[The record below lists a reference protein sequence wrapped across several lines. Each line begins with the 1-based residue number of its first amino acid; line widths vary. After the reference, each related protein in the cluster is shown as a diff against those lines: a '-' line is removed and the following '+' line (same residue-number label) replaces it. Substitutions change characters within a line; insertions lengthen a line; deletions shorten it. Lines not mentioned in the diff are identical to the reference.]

1 MKKIK
6 LFTLALAALFAGYVL
21 AADYAPTKVF
31 SVGDETTLGAKWA
44 DKGQPAN
51 YFVSGDTIVFTPF
64 LCYQS
69 GGAGKQEWTGN
80 AGMGSTAATW
90 EGMKCFKGN
99 MAWGTGDAGTKTATI
114 RSNRIAYYNVTNCL
128 SVLALADLKGSNRE
142 MYIKAYEIVNNVVST
157 EIAKSVTRSEN
168 GIGVLEL
175 TGLDAAKV
183 YQIQVLTNTGSN
195 SNFYEVAFVAAPA
208 ATNIATLSS
217 ITIDGEALEGFD
229 PATETYNVELP
240 FGTTTVPTVA
250 AVATSKKA
258 NAVVTPATAIPGATT
273 IAVTAEDGATTKTY
287 TINFTTAASASTDAT
302 LSTITID
309 GKAIAGFKSDSM
321 TYAYE
326 VAYNYEAG
334 KFPVVAAVANDESAT
349 IAYTQITAF
358 PGKATILVTAQAGN
372 TLTYTIDITKAT
384 APKILSEVVFSN
396 GAKGASL
403 NGVVR
408 VPYLA
413 GTEVPTVVSAVA
425 ADGATAVVAEDKNSI
440 TVTGE
445 DNTTL
450 VYTIETVELALATLG
465 TEEVT
470 FTGEETYI
478 FDPYGWDA
486 SKGWKFAKSVEAA
499 ENRRVSEG
507 RTRIYMALP
516 AAKEV
521 ILTSGTGGA
530 RAIKVFVNGV
540 EKTEITSTA
549 EGGKTITIALDSK
562 NANFLAVESNQTKG
576 DGGFTKIQLVP
587 AGETAIDNA
596 VVAEKAQKM
605 IINGQLVIVKDGVR
619 YSAQG
624 VQL

>member
-6 LFTLALAALFAGYVL
+6 LFTLALAALFAGNVM

-31 SVGDETTLGAKWA
+31 SVGNETTLGAKWA

-450 VYTIETVELALATLG
+450 VYAIETVELALATLG

-486 SKGWKFAKSVEAA
+486 SKGWKFAKSVEDA
-499 ENRRVSEG
+499 ENHRVSEG

-521 ILTSGTGGA
+521 VLTSGSGGA
-530 RAIKVFVNGV
+530 RGIKVYVNGV

-605 IINGQLVIVKDGVR
+605 IINGQLVIVKDGVC
-619 YSAQG
+619 YNAQG

>member
-6 LFTLALAALFAGYVL
+6 LFTLALAVLFAGNVM

-31 SVGDETTLGAKWA
+31 SVGNETTLGAKWA

-99 MAWGTGDAGTKTATI
+99 MAWGTGDAGAKTATI

-142 MYIKAYEIVNNVVST
+142 MYIKAYEIVNNVVSA

-208 ATNIATLSS
+208 ATNIATLSL

-258 NAVVTPATAIPGATT
+258 NAVVTPATSIPGATT

-413 GTEVPTVVSAVA
+413 DTEVPTVVSAVA

-470 FTGEETYI
+470 FTGEETYV

-499 ENRRVSEG
+499 DNHRVSEG

-521 ILTSGTGGA
+521 VLTSGSGGA
-530 RAIKVFVNGV
+530 RGIKVYVNGV

-549 EGGKTITIALDSK
+549 ESGKTITIALDSK

-619 YSAQG
+619 YNAQG

>member
-1 MKKIK
+1 MK
-6 LFTLALAALFAGYVL
+6 LFTLALAALFAGSAM

-31 SVGDETTLGAKWA
+31 SVGNETTLGAKWA
-44 DKGQPAN
+44 GKGQPAN
-51 YFVSGDTIVFTPF
+51 YFVSGDTTIFTPF

-69 GGAGKQEWTGN
+69 CGVGKQEWTGN
-80 AGMGSTAATW
+80 TGMGSTSATW

-99 MAWGTGDAGTKTATI
+99 MAWGTGDAGNKTATI

-142 MYIKAYEIVNNVVST
+142 MYIKAYEIVNNVVSS
-157 EIAKSVTRSEN
+157 EIAKSVTRSED

-384 APKILSEVVFSN
+384 APKILSEVVFIN

-413 GTEVPTVVSAVA
+413 DTEVPTIVSAVA

-499 ENRRVSEG
+499 ENHRVSEG

>member
-6 LFTLALAALFAGYVL
+6 LFTLTLAALFAGSAM

-31 SVGDETTLGAKWA
+31 SVGNETTLGAKWA
-44 DKGQPAN
+44 GKGQPAN
-51 YFVSGDTIVFTPF
+51 YFVSGDTTIFTPF

-69 GGAGKQEWTGN
+69 CGAGKQEWTGN
-80 AGMGSTAATW
+80 TGMGSTGAAW

-99 MAWGTGDAGTKTATI
+99 TAWGTGDAGTKTATI

-128 SVLALADLKGSNRE
+128 SVLALADLKGNNRE
-142 MYIKAYEIVNNVVST
+142 MYIKAYEIVNNVVSA

-258 NAVVTPATAIPGATT
+258 TAVVTAATAVPGATT
-273 IAVTAEDGATTKTY
+273 IVVTSEDGTTTKTY

-372 TLTYTIDITKAT
+372 ILTYTIDITKAT

-413 GTEVPTVVSAVA
+413 GTEVPTIVSAVA

-486 SKGWKFAKSVEAA
+486 SKGWKFAKKVEAA
-499 ENRRVSEG
+499 ENHRVSEG

-521 ILTSGTGGA
+521 VLTSGSGGA
-530 RAIKVFVNGV
+530 RGIKVYVNGV

-549 EGGKTITIALDSK
+549 AEGATITIALDSK
-562 NANFLAVESNQTKG
+562 NANFLAVESNQEKG

-619 YSAQG
+619 YNAQG

>member
-1 MKKIK
+1 MK
-6 LFTLALAALFAGYVL
+6 LFTLALAALFAGSAM

-31 SVGDETTLGAKWA
+31 SVGNETTLGAKWA
-44 DKGQPAN
+44 GKGQPAN
-51 YFVSGDTIVFTPF
+51 YFVSGDTTIFTPF

-69 GGAGKQEWTGN
+69 CGVGKQEWTGN
-80 AGMGSTAATW
+80 TGMGSTSATW

-99 MAWGTGDAGTKTATI
+99 MAWGTGDAGNKTATI

-142 MYIKAYEIVNNVVST
+142 MYIKAYEIVNNVVSS
-157 EIAKSVTRSEN
+157 EIAKSVTRSED

-258 NAVVTPATAIPGATT
+258 TAVVTPATAVPGATT
-273 IAVTAEDGATTKTY
+273 IAVTAEDNTTTKTY

-372 TLTYTIDITKAT
+372 ILTYTIDITKAT

-403 NGVVR
+403 NGVVH

-470 FTGEETYI
+470 FTGEETYV
-478 FDPYGWDA
+478 FDPYGFDA
-486 SKGWKFAKSVEAA
+486 NKGWKFAKKVEEDA
-499 ENRRVSEG
+499 NRRVSEG

-521 ILTSGTGGA
+521 VLTSGSGGA
-530 RAIKVFVNGV
+530 RGIKVYVNGV

-619 YSAQG
+619 YNAQG

>member
-31 SVGDETTLGAKWA
+31 SVGNETTLGAKWA

-90 EGMKCFKGN
+90 KGMKCFKGN

-425 ADGATAVVAEDKNSI
+425 ADGS
-440 TVTGE
+440 
-445 DNTTL
+445 
-450 VYTIETVELALATLG
+450 
-465 TEEVT
+465 
-470 FTGEETYI
+470 
-478 FDPYGWDA
+478 
-486 SKGWKFAKSVEAA
+486 SC
-499 ENRRVSEG
+499 RR
-507 RTRIYMALP
+507 
-516 AAKEV
+516 
-521 ILTSGTGGA
+521 
-530 RAIKVFVNGV
+530 
-540 EKTEITSTA
+540 
-549 EGGKTITIALDSK
+549 
-562 NANFLAVESNQTKG
+562 
-576 DGGFTKIQLVP
+576 
-587 AGETAIDNA
+587 
-596 VVAEKAQKM
+596 
-605 IINGQLVIVKDGVR
+605 
-619 YSAQG
+619 
-624 VQL
+624 

>member
-6 LFTLALAALFAGYVL
+6 LFTLALAALFAGNVMAAEYLLDGNTSYSIPYTFEGSSVTIKADSRFEVEQKQMWNDKSVKSYGIKLANSANDNMDTAYIEISSLDELISGLELSASTNSTGAGKKYGVLYCSVAPFDKNYVISGEAQTSISKDL
-21 AADYAPTKVF
+21 ADASQVF
-31 SVGDETTLGAKWA
+31 SV
-44 DKGQPAN
+44 P
-51 YFVSGDTIVFTPF
+51 
-64 LCYQS
+64 
-69 GGAGKQEWTGN
+69 
-80 AGMGSTAATW
+80 
-90 EGMKCFKGN
+90 
-99 MAWGTGDAGTKTATI
+99 AGTMSIRIYRKVNYDKTPYGEGSSVYI
-114 RSNRIAYYNVTNCL
+114 YNYKIT
-128 SVLALADLKGSNRE
+128 
-142 MYIKAYEIVNNVVST
+142 T
-157 EIAKSVTRSEN
+157 TP
-168 GIGVLEL
+168 
-175 TGLDAAKV
+175 
-183 YQIQVLTNTGSN
+183 
-195 SNFYEVAFVAAPA
+195 APKDD
-208 ATNIATLSS
+208 ATLKS

-258 NAVVTPATAIPGATT
+258 TAVVTPATAVPGATT
-273 IAVTAEDGATTKTY
+273 IAVTAEDNTTTKTY

-372 TLTYTIDITKAT
+372 ILTYTIDITKAT

-486 SKGWKFAKSVEAA
+486 SKGWKFAKSVEDA
-499 ENRRVSEG
+499 ENHRVSEG

-521 ILTSGTGGA
+521 VLTSGSGGA
-530 RAIKVFVNGV
+530 RGIKVYVNGV

-619 YSAQG
+619 YNAQG

>member
-1 MKKIK
+1 MKKMK
-6 LFTLALAALFAGYVL
+6 LFTLALAALFAGSAM

-31 SVGDETTLGAKWA
+31 SVGNETTLGAKWA
-44 DKGQPAN
+44 GKGQPAN
-51 YFVSGDTIVFTPF
+51 YFVSGDTTIFTPF

-69 GGAGKQEWTGN
+69 CGVGKQEWTGN
-80 AGMGSTAATW
+80 TGMGSTSATW

-99 MAWGTGDAGTKTATI
+99 MAWGTGDAGNKTATI

-142 MYIKAYEIVNNVVST
+142 MYIKAYEIVNNVVSS
-157 EIAKSVTRSEN
+157 EIAKSVTRSED

-258 NAVVTPATAIPGATT
+258 TAVVTPATAVPGATT
-273 IAVTAEDGATTKTY
+273 IAVTAEDNTTTKTY

-372 TLTYTIDITKAT
+372 ILTYTIDITKAT

-470 FTGEETYI
+470 FTGEETYV
-478 FDPYGWDA
+478 FDPYGFDA
-486 SKGWKFAKSVEAA
+486 NKGWKFAKKVEEDA
-499 ENRRVSEG
+499 NRRVSEG

-521 ILTSGTGGA
+521 VLTSGSGGA
-530 RAIKVFVNGV
+530 RGIKVYVNGV

-619 YSAQG
+619 YNAQG

>member
-1 MKKIK
+1 MK
-6 LFTLALAALFAGYVL
+6 LFTLALAALFAGSAM

-31 SVGDETTLGAKWA
+31 SVGNETTLGAKWA
-44 DKGQPAN
+44 GKGQPAN
-51 YFVSGDTIVFTPF
+51 YFVSGDTTIFTPF

-69 GGAGKQEWTGN
+69 CGVGKQEWTGN
-80 AGMGSTAATW
+80 TGMGSTSATW

-99 MAWGTGDAGTKTATI
+99 MAWGTGDAGNKTATI

-142 MYIKAYEIVNNVVST
+142 MYIKAYEIVNNVVSS
-157 EIAKSVTRSEN
+157 EIAKSVTRSED

-258 NAVVTPATAIPGATT
+258 TAVVTPATAIPGATT

-358 PGKATILVTAQAGN
+358 PGKATILVTAQADN

-413 GTEVPTVVSAVA
+413 DTEVPTVVSAAA

-470 FTGEETYI
+470 FSGEETYI

-486 SKGWKFAKSVEAA
+486 SKGWKFAKAVEEA
-499 ENRRVSEG
+499 NNHRVSEG

-530 RAIKVFVNGV
+530 RNIKVFVNGV
-540 EKTEITSTA
+540 EKTEITSTSKSG
-549 EGGKTITIALDSK
+549 ETITIALDSK

-587 AGETAIDNA
+587 AGETDIDNA

-619 YSAQG
+619 YNAQG

>member
-31 SVGDETTLGAKWA
+31 SVGNETTLGAKWA

-90 EGMKCFKGN
+90 KGMKCFKGN

-114 RSNRIAYYNVTNCL
+114 CSNRIAYYNVTNCL

-450 VYTIETVELALATLG
+450 VYAIETVELARATLG

-478 FDPYGWDA
+478 FDLYGWDA

-499 ENRRVSEG
+499 ENHRVSEG

>member
-1 MKKIK
+1 MSHSLLSILPSMLHLANSNIYLIQLKNKQHHEKIK
-6 LFTLALAALFAGYVL
+6 LFTLALAALFAGNVM
-21 AADYAPTKVF
+21 AETEKNPADATKDIAI
-31 SVGDETTLGAKWA
+31 VGVSYTLGGDYVAG
-44 DKGQPAN
+44 KGGAQAGTMTSKGIKFRINKTYGEIKNAVP
-51 YFVSGDTIVFTPF
+51 FVVNEGYKITGISFDGQINDNTKTSVLGKILVDGTEIVFT
-64 LCYQS
+64 
-69 GGAGKQEWTGN
+69 
-80 AGMGSTAATW
+80 
-90 EGMKCFKGN
+90 
-99 MAWGTGDAGTKTATI
+99 
-114 RSNRIAYYNVTNCL
+114 
-128 SVLALADLKGSNRE
+128 
-142 MYIKAYEIVNNVVST
+142 
-157 EIAKSVTRSEN
+157 SVTLPNKTSSIKFATGTIEAKKEV
-168 GIGVLEL
+168 VLVFD
-175 TGLDAAKV
+175 GAASQANV
-183 YQIQVLTNTGSN
+183 EYTVT
-195 SNFYEVAFVAAPA
+195 YEVAQVA
-208 ATNIATLSS
+208 IDDATLKSV
-217 ITIDGEALEGFD
+217 TIDGEALEGFD

-240 FGTTTVPTVA
+240 FGTTAVPTVA
-250 AVATSKKA
+250 AVTTSKKA
-258 NAVVTPATAIPGATT
+258 NAVVTPATTIPGATT
-273 IAVTAEDGATTKTY
+273 IAVTAEDGTTTKTY

-478 FDPYGWDA
+478 FDPYGWDS
-486 SKGWKFAKSVEAA
+486 SKGWKFAKTVEDA

-540 EKTEITSTA
+540 EKTEIASTA
-549 EGGKTITIALDSK
+549 KSGETITIALDSK

-576 DGGFTKIQLVP
+576 DGGFTKIKLVP

-605 IINGQLVIVKDGVR
+605 IIDGQLVIVKDNVR
-619 YSAQG
+619 YNAQG
-624 VQL
+624 ICL

>member
-1 MKKIK
+1 MK
-6 LFTLALAALFAGYVL
+6 LFTLALAALFAGSAM

-31 SVGDETTLGAKWA
+31 SVGNETTLGAKWA
-44 DKGQPAN
+44 GKGQPAN
-51 YFVSGDTIVFTPF
+51 YFVSGDTTIFTPF

-69 GGAGKQEWTGN
+69 CGVGKQEWTGN
-80 AGMGSTAATW
+80 TGMGSTSATW

-99 MAWGTGDAGTKTATI
+99 MAWGTGDAGNKTATI

-142 MYIKAYEIVNNVVST
+142 MYIKAYEIVNNVVSS
-157 EIAKSVTRSEN
+157 EIAKSVTRSED

-258 NAVVTPATAIPGATT
+258 TAVVTPATAVPGATT
-273 IAVTAEDGATTKTY
+273 IAVTAEDNTTTKTY

-372 TLTYTIDITKAT
+372 ILTYTIDITKAT

-470 FTGEETYI
+470 FTGEETYV
-478 FDPYGWDA
+478 FDPYGFDVN
-486 SKGWKFAKSVEAA
+486 KGWKFAKKVEEDA
-499 ENRRVSEG
+499 NRRVSEG

-521 ILTSGTGGA
+521 VLTSGSGGA
-530 RAIKVFVNGV
+530 RGIKVYVNGV

-619 YSAQG
+619 YNAQG